1 MPVWL
6 QNEGAWIAIG
16 ISLLF
21 VVAGWVMHRVFLQVT
36 HVGLA
41 TVGLARL
48 APELRYVIIL
58 GGTLLLCWWLCIVRT
73 QVAWIDQSFR
83 RVAM

>member
-21 VVAGWVMHRVFLQVT
+21 IVAGVVMHRVNKKVLQ
-36 HVGLA
+36 
-41 TVGLARL
+41 
-48 APELRYVIIL
+48 APPSQENKEP
-58 GGTLLLCWWLCIVRT
+58 
-73 QVAWIDQSFR
+73 
-83 RVAM
+83 